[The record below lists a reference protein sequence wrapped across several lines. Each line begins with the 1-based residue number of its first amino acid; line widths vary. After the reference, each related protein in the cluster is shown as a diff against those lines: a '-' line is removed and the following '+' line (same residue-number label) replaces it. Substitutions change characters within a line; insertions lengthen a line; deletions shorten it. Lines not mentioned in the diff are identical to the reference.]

1 MTELARVRVGHPV
14 ATGLDM
20 AIHRV
25 PAELAI
31 VVPTFN
37 EAANVPLLVDALNKA
52 LAGIAWEVIFVD
64 DNSPD
69 GTADVVRSIALHD
82 PRVRCIRR
90 VGRRGLSGAAIEGM
104 LSASADVVAVMDG
117 DLQHDER
124 VLPSMLA
131 HVRNGAGLVVAS
143 RFADEARATDGLSAN
158 RLRNSTYAIALA
170 KKLLG
175 VTVSDPLSGFFMMR
189 RQAFDAVAP
198 NLSTQGFKI
207 LLDILASAK
216 PALKIEEVPMV
227 FRARQHGESK
237 LDELVVVEY
246 LSLLLA
252 KATGDR
258 VSLRF
263 ILFGLVGVLG
273 IGVHLCALKAALAMG
288 VRFDVSQMTA
298 AYVAMTSN
306 FFLNNILTYRDRRLR
321 GFDAVKGLLSFYAVC
336 SVGMVAN
343 VGVGQL
349 IYQNDVSWWL
359 AGIAGAAMGAVFN
372 YAATSVFT
380 WRK

>member
-1 MTELARVRVGHPV
+1 
-14 ATGLDM
+14 
-20 AIHRV
+20 
-25 PAELAI
+25 
-31 VVPTFN
+31 
-37 EAANVPLLVDALNKA
+37 
-52 LAGIAWEVIFVD
+52 
-64 DNSPD
+64 
-69 GTADVVRSIALHD
+69 
-82 PRVRCIRR
+82 
-90 VGRRGLSGAAIEGM
+90 
-104 LSASADVVAVMDG
+104 
-117 DLQHDER
+117 
-124 VLPSMLA
+124 
-131 HVRNGAGLVVAS
+131 
-143 RFADEARATDGLSAN
+143 
-158 RLRNSTYAIALA
+158 
-170 KKLLG
+170 
-175 VTVSDPLSGFFMMR
+175 
-189 RQAFDAVAP
+189 
-198 NLSTQGFKI
+198 
-207 LLDILASAK
+207 
-216 PALKIEEVPMV
+216 MV

>member
-1 MTELARVRVGHPV
+1 MNEVTRVVSGYLV
-14 ATGLDM
+14 TDLEATL
-20 AIHRV
+20 RRS
-25 PAELAI
+25 PAELAVI
-31 VVPTFN
+31 VPTFN
-37 EAANVPLLVDALNKA
+37 EAANVPLVVNALEKA
-52 LAGIAWEVIFVD
+52 LVGVDWEVIFVD

-69 GTADVVRSIALHD
+69 GTADAVRSIALRD
-82 PRVRCIRR
+82 ARVRCIRR
-90 VGRRGLSGAAIEGM
+90 IGRRGLSGAAIEGM
-104 LSASADVVAVMDG
+104 LSASAEVVALMDG

-131 HVRNGAGLVVAS
+131 HIRDGAGLVVAS
-143 RFADEARATDGLSAN
+143 RFADDASAADGLSAN
-158 RLRNSTYAIALA
+158 RLRNSTYAIVLA
-170 KKLLG
+170 KRLLG

-189 RQAFDAVAP
+189 RQVFEAAAP
-198 NLSTQGFKI
+198 KLSTQGFKI
-207 LLDILASAK
+207 LLDILASAS
-216 PALKIEEVPMV
+216 PALTIAEVPMV

-306 FFLNNILTYRDRRLR
+306 FFLNNILTYRDRRLK
-321 GFDAVKGLLSFYAVC
+321 GFGAVKGLLSFYAVC

>member
-1 MTELARVRVGHPV
+1 MNEVTRVVSGYPV
-14 ATGLDM
+14 TDLEATL
-20 AIHRV
+20 RRS
-25 PAELAI
+25 PAELAVI
-31 VVPTFN
+31 VPTFN
-37 EAANVPLLVDALNKA
+37 EAANVPLVVKA
-52 LAGIAWEVIFVD
+52 LEKALVGVDWEVIFVD

-69 GTADVVRSIALHD
+69 GTADAVRSIALRD
-82 PRVRCIRR
+82 ARVRCIRR
-90 VGRRGLSGAAIEGM
+90 IGRRGLSGAAIEGM
-104 LSASADVVAVMDG
+104 LSASADVVALMDG

-131 HVRNGAGLVVAS
+131 HIRDGAELVVAS
-143 RFADEARATDGLSAN
+143 RFADDASAADGLSAN
-158 RLRNSTYAIALA
+158 RLRNSTYAIVLA
-170 KKLLG
+170 KRLLG

-189 RQAFDAVAP
+189 RQAFEAVAP
-198 NLSTQGFKI
+198 KLSTQGFKI
-207 LLDILASAK
+207 LLDILASAR
-216 PALKIEEVPMV
+216 PALTIAEVPMV

-306 FFLNNILTYRDRRLR
+306 FFLNNILTYRDRRLK
-321 GFDAVKGLLSFYAVC
+321 GFGAVKGLLSFYAVC